1 MQLSRV
7 DLNLFTIF
15 DAIYRDG
22 GITPASKRLHL
33 SQPAVSHALA
43 RLRELLDD
51 PLFERRGHD
60 MVPTPLARS
69 IAANVTASLG
79 GLEQLLQRTGRFDP
93 GTSPRSFTIA
103 MREVNEL
110 PFLPVLVER
119 LQREAPHVDICVVRI
134 DRRDLEEDLQS
145 GEIDFAFDVGLPL
158 SHDVRRER
166 VTAEPLAVLA
176 RKDHP
181 SIQGALPLDSY
192 LTMEHI
198 LITGRRRGGG
208 YEDIVLGRLGM
219 SRRIRVRCQHYAA
232 ACAMV
237 ARSDLLATMA
247 RSQALVSSREGDPRW
262 ARDHPAV
269 TAALGVL
276 PGPGIDMETMRRSL
290 HWILGHWDWPSTWGW
305 DYPMVAMTAARLG
318 EPARAIDALL
328 LDTPKNRFRANGHN
342 HQRPGLTIYLPGN
355 GGLLTA
361 VAMMAGGWD
370 GAPSRHAPGFP
381 DDGSWTVRSE
391 GLRPMP

>member
-69 IAANVTASLG
+69 IAASVTASLG

-93 GTSPRSFTIA
+93 GTSPRTFTIA

-110 PFLPVLVER
+110 PFLPLLVER
-119 LQREAPHVDICVVRI
+119 VQREAPHVEISIVRI

-181 SIQGALPLDSY
+181 SIRGALPLDSY

-208 YEDIVLGRLGM
+208 YEDIALGRLGM

-232 ACAMV
+232 AYEIV

-247 RSQALVSSREGDPRW
+247 RSQAELG
-262 ARDHPAV
+262 ARQ
-269 TAALGVL
+269 T
-276 PGPGIDMETMRRSL
+276 
-290 HWILGHWDWPSTWGW
+290 
-305 DYPMVAMTAARLG
+305 
-318 EPARAIDALL
+318 DA
-328 LDTPKNRFRANGHN
+328 
-342 HQRPGLTIYLPGN
+342 Q
-355 GGLLTA
+355 
-361 VAMMAGGWD
+361 V
-370 GAPSRHAPGFP
+370 
-381 DDGSWTVRSE
+381 
-391 GLRPMP
+391 

>member
-69 IAANVTASLG
+69 IAANVAISLG

-93 GTSPRSFTIA
+93 ATSQRSFTVA

-110 PFLPVLVER
+110 PFLPLLIER
-119 LQREAPHVDICVVRI
+119 LQREAPLVDIAIVRI

-145 GEIDFAFDVGLPL
+145 GEIDLALDVGLPL
-158 SHDVRRER
+158 SHEVRRER
-166 VTAEPLAVLA
+166 VSAEPLAVLA
-176 RKDHP
+176 RSDHP
-181 SIQGALPLDSY
+181 SIRGELSTAAY
-192 LTMEHI
+192 LAMEHV

-208 YEDIVLGRLGM
+208 YEDIALGRLGM
-219 SRRIRVRCQHYAA
+219 SRRIRVRCQHHAA
-232 ACAMV
+232 ACEIV
-237 ARSDLLATMA
+237 ARSELLATMA
-247 RSQALVSSREGDPRW
+247 HSQAQLGSRQRGTQLLPFPVEIPPLEMFLYWHANADADPGSQWLR
-262 ARDHPAV
+262 
-269 TAALGVL
+269 G
-276 PGPGIDMETMRRSL
+276 
-290 HWILGHWDWPSTWGW
+290 
-305 DYPMVAMTAARLG
+305 
-318 EPARAIDALL
+318 LL
-328 LDTPKNRFRANGHN
+328 LALVG
-342 HQRPGLTIYLPGN
+342 Q
-355 GGLLTA
+355 
-361 VAMMAGGWD
+361 V
-370 GAPSRHAPGFP
+370 
-381 DDGSWTVRSE
+381 
-391 GLRPMP
+391 

>member
-33 SQPAVSHALA
+33 SQSAVSHALA

-69 IAANVTASLG
+69 IAASVATALG

-93 GTSPRSFTIA
+93 ASSQRAFTVA

-110 PFLPVLVER
+110 PFLPLLVER
-119 LQREAPHVDICVVRI
+119 LQREAPLVDAAIVRI

-145 GEIDFAFDVGLPL
+145 GEIDLAFDVGLPL

-166 VTAEPLAVLA
+166 VTSEPLAVLA

-181 SIQGALPLDSY
+181 TVQGALSTEAY
-192 LTMEHI
+192 LAMEHV

-208 YEDIVLGRLGM
+208 FEDIALGRLGM

-232 ACAMV
+232 ACEIV
-237 ARSDLLATMA
+237 ARSDLLATMT
-247 RSQALVSSREGDPRW
+247 RNQAEIGNRRGGVQ
-262 ARDHPAV
+262 
-269 TAALGVL
+269 VL
-276 PGPGIDMETMRRSL
+276 PFPLEIPPLEMFLYWHANVDADPGCQWLR
-290 HWILGHWDWPSTWGW
+290 
-305 DYPMVAMTAARLG
+305 
-318 EPARAIDALL
+318 ALL
-328 LDTPKNRFRANGHN
+328 LE
-342 HQRPGLTIYLPGN
+342 
-355 GGLLTA
+355 LL
-361 VAMMAGGWD
+361 
-370 GAPSRHAPGFP
+370 
-381 DDGSWTVRSE
+381 
-391 GLRPMP
+391 